1 MTRSSVLRVAS
12 SVRAIA
18 SPGNGALLFL
28 LLVIAAPVLVVL
40 ASLLQPF
47 GPLWSHLAETVL
59 QDYVLNSL
67 LLMAGVSVGVLLM
80 GVSGAWLTTLCQFP
94 GRRLFEW
101 ALLLPM
107 AMPAYI
113 IAYTYTGM
121 LDYGG
126 PLQTLMRDTWGW
138 RYGDYWFPEIR
149 SLPGAVLMLSLVLYP
164 YVYLLARAAFL
175 EQSVCLLEVSRSLG
189 CGPWRTFFRVALPLA
204 RPSVMAGLTLALM
217 ETLADYGTVKYFG
230 VNTFTTGIFRTWFGL
245 GDVGAATQL
254 SALLLCCVTLLIL
267 LERYFRRRMRVSQSS
282 RIAQRPLPRFEL
294 TGHRAVGAW
303 MICIAMLSTGFLLP
317 AAQLLK
323 WAIQAGTDAFNA
335 EFLRLAWH
343 SLYLALMAATL
354 IVSVAMIF
362 AFAYRMRPQPARA
375 LVATFAGM
383 GYAVPGTVIAVG
395 VLIVLGSLDRTIDQW
410 AMQHWQL
417 STGLLFSGSLCA
429 VLFAY
434 LVRFLSV
441 SLHTLQAGFQRLSPA
456 LDEAARSLGYS
467 PRRVMWRIH
476 LPLLRGSLLTAL
488 LLVFVD
494 VLKELPATLVLRPF
508 NFNTLAVRAFEM
520 ASDERLMDAALPS
533 LAIVLIGLAPV
544 IVLSRQMLRHATTT
558 ADAAVSETAVSA
570 TRVALAEP
578 SLAGIQGGN
587 SIPPAGVQNKGAL
600 P

>member
-1 MTRSSVLRVAS
+1 MMPGRLQRFQQSCSAIFTSGFFT
-12 SVRAIA
+12 RAIA
-18 SPGNGALLFL
+18 ARGNGL
-28 LLVIAAPVLVVL
+28 LLLLLLAIAAPVLVVL

-47 GPLWSHLAETVL
+47 GPLWTHLAATVL
-59 QDYVLNSL
+59 PDYLCNSL
-67 LLMAGVSVGVLLM
+67 LLMAGVSVGVLLL
-80 GVSGAWLTTLCQFP
+80 GVSGAWLTAVCEFP
-94 GRRLFEW
+94 GRRHFDW

-113 IAYTYTGM
+113 TAYTYTGM

-126 PLQTLMRDTWGW
+126 PLQTLLRDTWGW

-149 SLPGAVLMLSLVLYP
+149 SLQGAALILALVLYP

-175 EQSVCLLEVSRSLG
+175 EQSSRLVEVSRSLG

-204 RPSVMAGLTLALM
+204 RPAVIAGLTLALM

-254 SALLLCCVTLLIL
+254 SALLMCCVLLLIL
-267 LERYFRRRMRVSQSS
+267 LERYSRRSMRISGNS
-282 RIAQRPLPRFEL
+282 RIALRPLPRYML
-294 TGHRAVGAW
+294 TGWRALMAW
-303 MICIAMLSTGFLLP
+303 LICFAMLGLGFLLP
-317 AAQLLK
+317 AGQLLK
-323 WAIQAGTDAFNA
+323 WAIMAGVGALDASFWQ
-335 EFLRLAWH
+335 LVWH
-343 SLYLALMAATL
+343 SFYLALMAAVL

-362 AFAYRMRPQPARA
+362 AFTYRLHPSPVRA
-375 LVATFAGM
+375 LILTFAGM

-395 VLIVLGSLDRTIDQW
+395 VLIVTGALDRHIDEW
-410 AMQHWQL
+410 MTNTWNI

-441 SLHTLQAGFQRLSPA
+441 SLQGLQAGFQRISPTM
-456 LDEAARSLGYS
+456 DEAARSLGFA
-467 PRRVMWRIH
+467 PRQVLWRIH
-476 LPLLRGSLLTAL
+476 LPLMRGSLLTAL

-533 LAIVLIGLAPV
+533 LAIVMIGLAPV
-544 IVLSRQMLRHATTT
+544 IVLSRQMHSAGKHGEWHRQTVTSVHETGFPPVT
-558 ADAAVSETAVSA
+558 DAQIK
-570 TRVALAEP
+570 RQVA
-578 SLAGIQGGN
+578 
-587 SIPPAGVQNKGAL
+587 
-600 P
+600 